1 MNYMCWRQSFISKSL
16 ILLLLLE
23 LQIIAIF
30 GCETYLK
37 TLIFGNFFCHLMSA
51 HFGIEKVFS
60 KLLNIGIVYIHQI
73 TILQIKL
80 LKQLIQFIRGI
91 CQVFRAVNFRV
102 LFQENLRSLFE
113 LIQPPNVKRRIPSN
127 RLVSFIASFC
137 FLPYL
142 FTQYFFLQCTL
153 STYLIDNPLRFSFQI
168 LRSRAAV
175 FLLWSMLLSLSSVLS
190 ELHLIIKCCS

>member
-1 MNYMCWRQSFISKSL
+1 
-16 ILLLLLE
+16 
-23 LQIIAIF
+23 
-30 GCETYLK
+30 
-37 TLIFGNFFCHLMSA
+37 MSA
-51 HFGIEKVFS
+51 HFGIEKVLS
-60 KLLNIGIVYIHQI
+60 KLLNIGIVYIHKI

-91 CQVFRAVNFRV
+91 CKVFGAVNFRV

-113 LIQPPNVKRRIPSN
+113 LIKPPNVKRGIPSN
-127 RLVSFIASFC
+127 WLVSFIASLC

-142 FTQYFFLQCTL
+142 LTQYFFLQCTL
-153 STYLIDNPLRFSFQI
+153 STNLIDNSLRFSFQI

>member
-1 MNYMCWRQSFISKSL
+1 M
-16 ILLLLLE
+16 
-23 LQIIAIF
+23 
-30 GCETYLK
+30 
-37 TLIFGNFFCHLMSA
+37 
-51 HFGIEKVFS
+51 FS

-91 CQVFRAVNFRV
+91 CKILRSVKFRV
-102 LFQENLRSLFE
+102 LFQEYLRSLFE
-113 LIQPPNVKRRIPSN
+113 LIKPPNIKWRVPSN
-127 RLVSFIASFC
+127 MLASFIGSRC

-153 STYLIDNPLRFSFQI
+153 STNLIDNPLCFSFQI

-175 FLLWSMLLSLSSVLS
+175 FLLWSVLLSLSSVLS